1 MADDDECLEEFNEPE
16 REELVHDLKAKWD
29 TVNKKYQLMVRRR
42 ERGARRVGGWVG
54 GWVGE
59 WEGGGGGGWRGVG
72 GREEGRE
79 GGRGRGKGGRGGR
92 REREISDTRG
102 RKTTRRKAYRCR
114 DHTSKRLV
122 NIFYVFGYCFN
133 PPDRI

>member
-54 GWVGE
+54 GWVNGRV
-59 WEGGGGGGWRGVG
+59 GGGEDGGGWEEGRKG
-72 GREEGRE
+72 GREEEVEGRE
-79 GGRGRGKGGRGGR
+79 GGGDGGSAR
-92 REREISDTRG
+92 
-102 RKTTRRKAYRCR
+102 
-114 DHTSKRLV
+114 
-122 NIFYVFGYCFN
+122 
-133 PPDRI
+133 